1 VQNKKNLKG
10 VRVGNDV
17 HSWVDNLENVSP
29 DQKDRLKEYPEEALI
44 YAKKSFQKT
53 SSISFPFNWI
63 NRVCENYQ
71 TQRPTKQKPKQPHEL
86 TGKAKIWA
94 QYDYDL
100 PPTVTPYVTF
110 EMNEKKWQNWLE
122 SKRGQ
127 NYLLLYGQHSVDK
140 AHDKYVF
147 RSKEWHDDPE
157 GCTKVINDFQ
167 KQMFF
172 KTINQTAESLFQ
184 PCSASIRNPE
194 NLVNPNAQ
202 EAIDYF
208 KAIRDAMPD
217 VLKETN
223 SNADERKEQGNTLG
237 FGDL

>member
-1 VQNKKNLKG
+1 MAASFLSTGFALLCALGAFSAVYLCWRAVVECKEVEDLLRRSTSRITSNEHELAALSSQVHKLRQKFYYEDRKKDETEIARPFFSG
-10 VRVGNDV
+10 V
-17 HSWVDNLENVSP
+17 
-29 DQKDRLKEYPEEALI
+29 
-44 YAKKSFQKT
+44 
-53 SSISFPFNWI
+53 
-63 NRVCENYQ
+63 VCENYQ

-172 KTINQTAESLFQ
+172 KTINQTAETS
-184 PCSASIRNPE
+184 E
-194 NLVNPNAQ
+194 
-202 EAIDYF
+202 
-208 KAIRDAMPD
+208 
-217 VLKETN
+217 
-223 SNADERKEQGNTLG
+223 GNTYTHQQCVMQL
-237 FGDL
+237 